1 MRNEEA
7 KNSED
12 SPPKH
17 SGTVRDS
24 AEKVLETPVTDD

>member
-24 AEKVLETPVTDD
+24 AEKVLATPVNGE